1 MHTVVDNTAPLKP
14 KRAKRR
20 SPRAKI
26 NMHVKVWRRVNGEKK
41 LVPGYSRNISQDGI
55 AVFIPAQIPV
65 DEKVELQFR
74 LPGLSSEITVHAVV
88 RGANKLQYGMEF
100 TSLEGAV
107 KRLLAAAAFPEN
119 LGALQLESRRIL
131 EPTGEA
137 HESSE
142 KSCA

>member
-1 MHTVVDNTAPLKP
+1 MPTPVDNAVPLKP
-14 KRAKRR
+14 KRTKRR

-55 AVFIPAQIPV
+55 AVFIPAQIRV

-74 LPGLSSEITVHAVV
+74 LPGLSTEVIAHAVV
-88 RGANKLQYGMEF
+88 RGVDKFQHGMEF
-100 TSLEGAV
+100 ASLEGAM
-107 KRLLAAAAFPEN
+107 KRLLAAAAFPEHTGV
-119 LGALQLESRRIL
+119 LHLESPRNFQ
-131 EPTGEA
+131 PTAEK
-137 HESSE
+137 HDSSE

>member
-1 MHTVVDNTAPLKP
+1 MPTEVDNTVPIKP
-14 KRAKRR
+14 KRNKRR

-65 DEKVELQFR
+65 HETVELQFR
-74 LPGLSSEITVHAVV
+74 LPGLSAEVTVHAVV
-88 RGANKLQYGMEF
+88 RGADKLQYGMEF
-100 TSLEGAV
+100 TSLEESM
-107 KRLLAAAAFPEN
+107 KRLLAAAAFPEH
-119 LGALQLESRRIL
+119 LGALHLESRRNFGA
-131 EPTGEA
+131 TTA
-137 HESSE
+137 THESNE

>member
-26 NMHVKVWRRVNGEKK
+26 NMHVKVWRRINGEKK

-74 LPGLSSEITVHAVV
+74 LPGFSTEVTVHAVA
-88 RGANKLQYGMEF
+88 RGVNKFQHGMEF
-100 TSLEGAV
+100 TSLEAAM

-119 LGALQLESRRIL
+119 FGGLHLESPRNFQ
-131 EPTGEA
+131 PTAEK